1 MKDDLA
7 NEECIIC
14 FDELHDKYQLKCK
27 HHFHLNCMITYLL
40 TKYQESSYS
49 ISGYSVINRFN
60 FNCPICRQKIN
71 KDKIMHMLNIYEENL
86 IKHKQ
91 NITKETAQSSM
102 KTSIYSNE
110 KIRKQLNFE
119 FIPIKDSVKDAVVYF
134 NQLTD

>member
-1 MKDDLA
+1 
-7 NEECIIC
+7 
-14 FDELHDKYQLKCK
+14 
-27 HHFHLNCMITYLL
+27 MITYLL

-91 NITKETAQSSM
+91 NITKEL
-102 KTSIYSNE
+102 SIYKRKHLYSKMSIKLRNLLNINVYIQEIYEFHKHNTKYKTLSSNHINLLS
-110 KIRKQLNFE
+110 KIKIIQDTKTILY
-119 FIPIKDSVKDAVVYF
+119 IH
-134 NQLTD
+134 L